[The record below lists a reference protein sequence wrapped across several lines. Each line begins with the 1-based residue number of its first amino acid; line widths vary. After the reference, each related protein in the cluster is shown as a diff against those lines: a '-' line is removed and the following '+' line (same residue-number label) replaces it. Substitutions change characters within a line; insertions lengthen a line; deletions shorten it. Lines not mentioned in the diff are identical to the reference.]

1 MKPTVEKTQILINT
15 VLPVTQNL
23 CQWQWQERKLLAARI
38 KPPVGM
44 NDKLSHV
51 IWNFS
56 LCFALGEQ
64 EGTAEKG
71 DRWEWEPRP
80 LSRVLTTSRKRR
92 SYRPHLPCSTTSP
105 CPGWCSSPAPFILG
119 LRLSSVIAY

>member
-1 MKPTVEKTQILINT
+1 
-15 VLPVTQNL
+15 
-23 CQWQWQERKLLAARI
+23 
-38 KPPVGM
+38 M

-71 DRWEWEPRP
+71 DRWEWGPP
-80 LSRVLTTSRKRR
+80 SR
-92 SYRPHLPCSTTSP
+92 
-105 CPGWCSSPAPFILG
+105 SPAAEAALQGADDFQEASLLPAPPPLLYNFSLPRLVFQPSPIHFGSEIVISDCLLAGGLPGSVLEVFISLC
-119 LRLSSVIAY
+119 LRLWIWL